1 MKTKTK
7 KKHYLRMPLWL
18 CVPAL
23 VLSAVLIAVL
33 TVYIQPDLFRNSIK
47 AMLETPSLLA
57 LNFFPVLAL
66 ILVLYCL
73 TGSVFGS
80 AAATSLVMTGLSYAN
95 LLKLEGRNDPLIP
108 SDVMLLR
115 ESLTAAGDYQ
125 LDMHP
130 FLLFLMIGAFLGFT
144 LLAIFLRSRRPRW
157 FWRLGWGAL
166 LTAAFAV
173 SMLTIYPDK
182 DYYNA
187 LPGVYKANVP
197 LVYNTYGFPYCFLHN
212 LDLYPIDRPEGYDQ
226 ARVDGWKGQTLE
238 QETPVEANILFVMGE
253 AFTDLAGE
261 PVFSYGP
268 GESPLT
274 AYYAVAESPQAIS
287 GDLVCSNVSAG
298 TANTEYD
305 VLTGMMT
312 NYISEHTTS
321 SFRAVHRNVESL
333 ARVYGGA
340 GYDRWFMHPGH
351 DWFYNRC
358 NVYRYFGMEDQTFEE
373 AFTQEDYTGSYIS
386 DEAFL
391 RVLEENWSALT
402 GAQDRTFAYTVTI
415 ENHQSYGYS
424 KYSYAVEEPLPVTVD
439 ISEEVREQ
447 LSVYFHGVRNTSE
460 MLLSLTEYLD
470 ASPEPTLLVFFGD
483 HRPNLGADFMSYRA
497 IGSQVGLTDSPEAI
511 LYTYETPYVI
521 WANDALMEKMDFA
534 AAAEALE
541 LPPEGKISANY
552 LGSLV
557 YELTGMKG
565 TSPYWDYLTE
575 ARRVLPVVGQ
585 EAWYLP
591 DGSYATTLTEEQNA
605 VLERLIWWQYDRL
618 KHGLDN

>member
-1 MKTKTK
+1 MKARK

-23 VLSAVLIAVL
+23 VLSALMISVL

-57 LNFFPVLAL
+57 LNFLPAMVL
-66 ILVLYCL
+66 ILLLYCL

-80 AAATSLVMTGLSYAN
+80 AAIASLVMTGLSYAN
-95 LLKLEGRNDPLIP
+95 LLKLEGRNDPLVP
-108 SDVMLLR
+108 TDVMLLR
-115 ESLTAAGDYQ
+115 ESLAAAGDYQ
-125 LDMHP
+125 LDLHP
-130 FLLFLMIGAFLGFT
+130 FLLFLVIGAFLGFL
-144 LLAIFLRSRRPRW
+144 LLAFFLRSSRPRW
-157 FWRLGWGAL
+157 FWRLGWGIVVAS
-166 LTAAFAV
+166 AFLV

-182 DYYNA
+182 DFYA
-187 LPGVYKANVP
+187 SLPGVDKSNVP

-212 LDLYPIDRPEGYDQ
+212 FNLYPIDKPDGYNQ
-226 ARVDGWKGQTLE
+226 SVVDAWE
-238 QETPVEANILFVMGE
+238 QETLEPETPINANILFVMGE
-253 AFTDLAGE
+253 AFTDLPREA
-261 PVFSYGP
+261 VFAYGP

-274 AYYAVAESPQAIS
+274 AYDQVATSPQAIS
-287 GDLVCSNVSAG
+287 GYMVASNVSAG

-312 NYISEHTTS
+312 NEISEHTTS
-321 SFRAVHRNVESL
+321 SFRAVRRNVESL

-340 GYDRWFMHPGH
+340 GYDRWFMHPGY

-358 NVYRYFGMEDQTFEE
+358 NVYRYFGVEDHTFKE
-373 AFTQEDYTGSYIS
+373 AFTQEDYTGAYIS
-386 DEAFL
+386 DQGFL
-391 RVLEENWSALT
+391 RVLEENWTALT
-402 GAQDRTFAYTVTI
+402 ETQDRTFAYTVTI
-415 ENHQSYGYS
+415 ENHQAYGYS
-424 KYSYAVEEPLPVTVD
+424 KYSYPVEEPLPVTVE

-470 ASPEPTLLVFFGD
+470 ATPEPTLLVFFGD

-497 IGSQVGLTDSPEAI
+497 IGSQVGLTDTPEQI
-511 LYTYETPYVI
+511 IYTYETPYVI
-521 WANDALMEKMDFA
+521 WANDALLADFDLA

-541 LPPEGKISANY
+541 LPPEGRISANY

-557 YELTGMKG
+557 YELTGMTG
-565 TSPYWDYLTE
+565 NSPYWDYLTQ
-575 ARRVLPVVGQ
+575 ARRVLPVVGH
-585 EAWYLP
+585 EACFLP
-591 DGSYATTLTEEQNA
+591 DGSYTMTLTEEQEA
-605 VLERLIWWQYDRL
+605 VLEKLRWWQYDRL